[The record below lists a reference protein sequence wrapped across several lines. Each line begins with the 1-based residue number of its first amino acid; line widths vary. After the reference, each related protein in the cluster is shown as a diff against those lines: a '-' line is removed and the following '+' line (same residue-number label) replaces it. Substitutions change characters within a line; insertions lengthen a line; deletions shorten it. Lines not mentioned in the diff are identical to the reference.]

1 MFKVKPILGGL
12 LLGALVLILLTIPLW
27 LSLAITINLL
37 VPSGAWRPLSLVTA
51 KPSHG
56 DTTINSNSGREL
68 IVRIY
73 AGHSADRGGLVIYTP
88 FIGGG
93 LDDERL
99 VNLAETFARAGF
111 VVAIPWHGEATLT
124 VNQKDSEDVVAT
136 ILHLQQETGSSR
148 VGIFGISYGSGPAA
162 AAVIDDRVAQDIS
175 FLVSLNGFANLDSL
189 VAFVRTGHSEYQGTT
204 INRKPH
210 SYTQELLDNTLA
222 ANQETDIEQFLTS
235 SRYRQLHQ
243 SLSPAFLLASDIE
256 QTSLP
261 PVFLIH
267 STDDAYIPYTET
279 LQLHDR
285 LSTNGRASL
294 LALTDVVQHGTYRQ
308 ITFTTLRTQY
318 LPTTLDFTR
327 LVRTLLSV
335 S

>member
-1 MFKVKPILGGL
+1 M
-12 LLGALVLILLTIPLW
+12 LGALVLILLTIPLW
-27 LSLAITINLL
+27 LSLAMTINLL
-37 VPSGAWRPLSLVTA
+37 VPSGAWRPLTLVTS
-51 KPSHG
+51 PPTHL
-56 DTTINSNSGREL
+56 DTVVSSNSGREL
-68 IVRIY
+68 TVRTY
-73 AGHSADRGGLVIYTP
+73 TGHNADRGGLVIYTP

-111 VVAIPWHGEATLT
+111 VVAIPWQSDATLT
-124 VNQKDSEDVVAT
+124 VNQKDSADVIAT
-136 ILHLQQETGSSR
+136 ILHLQQEAGVNR

-162 AAVIDDRVAQDIS
+162 AAVVDDRVSQDIS

-189 VAFVRTGHSEYQGTT
+189 VAFVRTGQSEYQDTT
-204 INRKPH
+204 IKREPH

-222 ANQETDIEQFLTS
+222 ANQATDIEQFLTS
-235 SRYRQLHQ
+235 DRYRQLRQ
-243 SLSPAFLLASDIE
+243 SLSPALLLGSDIQ

-285 LSTNGRASL
+285 LRTLGRVSL
-294 LALTDVVQHGTYRQ
+294 LALTDVVQHGTYRP
-308 ITFTTLRTQY
+308 ITFATLRQKY
-318 LPTTLDFTR
+318 LPTALDFTQ
-327 LVRTLLSV
+327 LVRSLLAIS
-335 S
+335 